1 MSDSETDATSVGAR
15 LLELQAVDT
24 DIAQLR
30 LRRDRLPELEHLATA
45 SASLSDWEA
54 ERARLRARL
63 DELER
68 DVESAEEK
76 AEELG
81 AERTRLEA
89 QLKTVI
95 APREAEALMHE
106 IETVTGRRD
115 EVELGE
121 IAALE
126 EQSEVD
132 DRLTEHLAVEE
143 SLRNAARSADAAL
156 AAASGELDAELSGL
170 ETSRDQRR
178 AAVDAT
184 ALARY
189 DRNRR
194 SGVVA
199 VGQLDGARCTGCH
212 LDLSAA
218 EIDDLRDDAARS
230 GGLADCPNCGAI
242 IVV

>member
-1 MSDSETDATSVGAR
+1 MSDSETDAPTDATSVGAR

-24 DIAQLR
+24 DIDQLR
-30 LRRDRLPELEHLATA
+30 LRRDRLPEREHLATA

-132 DRLTEHLAVEE
+132 DRLTAHLGVEE
-143 SLRNAARSADAAL
+143 SLR
-156 AAASGELDAELSGL
+156 
-170 ETSRDQRR
+170 
-178 AAVDAT
+178 
-184 ALARY
+184 
-189 DRNRR
+189 
-194 SGVVA
+194 
-199 VGQLDGARCTGCH
+199 
-212 LDLSAA
+212 
-218 EIDDLRDDAARS
+218 
-230 GGLADCPNCGAI
+230 
-242 IVV
+242 